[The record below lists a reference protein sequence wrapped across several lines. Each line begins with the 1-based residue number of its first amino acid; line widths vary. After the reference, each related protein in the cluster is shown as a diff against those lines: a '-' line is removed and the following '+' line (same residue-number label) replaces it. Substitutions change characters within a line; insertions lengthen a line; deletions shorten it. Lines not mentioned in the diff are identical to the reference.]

1 MFSDVTVNN
10 LSEEL
15 KKIQRTNEEQK
26 EKILEYER
34 QTDHKGRNFFRN

>member
-26 EKILEYER
+26 KKILEYER
-34 QTDHKGRNFFRN
+34 QTENKGRNFF